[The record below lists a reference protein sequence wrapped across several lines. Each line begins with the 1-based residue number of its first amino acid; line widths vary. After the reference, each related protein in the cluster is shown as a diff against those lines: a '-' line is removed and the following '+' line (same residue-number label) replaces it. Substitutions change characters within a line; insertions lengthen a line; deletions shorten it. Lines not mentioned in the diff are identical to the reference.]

1 MRYVLKLAAS
11 IGAASLGF
19 VIASISTAASA
30 ETVVIQ
36 DAKIHTV
43 AGNNSARV
51 IEDGDIIVRDGH
63 IVSVGRNLSA
73 PEGATVISANGR
85 VVTPG
90 IIAPWSQLGLV
101 EIGLDREANDASTR
115 DGFEL
120 SAALDAVD
128 GYNSSSTL
136 IPINR
141 SGGITRA
148 LSAPTAGDK
157 MFGGQAALIDL
168 SGKPDSVMQ
177 AKIAQSVVIGY
188 GGARRNG
195 DSRLAAYAVLR
206 ETLDEA
212 RAYATSPHEYLRRN
226 IDDRFE
232 VADLKA
238 LGPVVDGDQ
247 LLIVSV
253 DSASEIRNVIRLKNE
268 YDLNIAILGGSEAWK
283 VGAALAAADIPVI
296 LNPLANL
303 PSQFED
309 LGATLENAARLHR
322 ARVKISFYGPPSGTH
337 NLRFLTQLAGNA
349 VSYGLPYAEGI
360 AALTRNP
367 AELLG
372 VGDKLGSIGVGKI
385 ADLVIWDGDPLE
397 VTSRPVGVLING
409 QIMDMSNRQTIL
421 RDRYKDLERG
431 DLPFAY
437 RGAE

>member
-1 MRYVLKLAAS
+1 MRNLAKFVAS
-11 IGAASLGF
+11 TGLAFAVF
-19 VIASISTAASA
+19 ATAASA
-30 ETVVIQ
+30 QTVVIQ
-36 DAKIHTV
+36 DARIHTV
-43 AGNNSARV
+43 AGNNNSRI
-51 IEDGDIIVRDGH
+51 IEDGDIVVRDGR
-63 IVSVGRNLSA
+63 IVSVGRGLSA
-73 PEGATVISANGR
+73 PEGATVINASGR
-85 VVTPG
+85 IVTPG

-128 GYNSSSTL
+128 AFNTASTL

-141 SGGITRA
+141 SGGVTRA
-148 LSAPTAGDK
+148 LAAPTPGDK
-157 MFGGQAALIDL
+157 MFGGQAALVDL
-168 SGKPDSVMQ
+168 SGEPDSVMQ
-177 AKIAQSVVIGY
+177 ARAAQSVVIGY

-212 RAYATSPHEYLRRN
+212 RAYRANSREYLRRN

-253 DSASEIRNVIRLKNE
+253 DSAVEIRNVIRLKNE
-268 YDLNIAILGGSEAWK
+268 YDLNIAILGGTEAWK
-283 VGAALAAADIPVI
+283 VGSALAAADIPVI
-296 LNPLANL
+296 LNPMANL

-309 LGATLENAARLHR
+309 IGATLENAARLHR
-322 ARVKISFYGPPSGTH
+322 ARVKIAFYGPPSGSH

-372 VGDKLGSIGVGKI
+372 VGDDLGSIEVGKI

-409 QIMDMSNRQTIL
+409 KVMAMANRQTIL
-421 RDRYKDLERG
+421 RDRYKSLERG

-437 RGAE
+437 RGGE